1 MIDRRTFLTLLGAG
15 TLAAPRMAGAQ
26 QASAVRVGWV
36 APESRPEALNPFRQA
51 LKELGW
57 VEGGNLT
64 IEQRYAHGD
73 ADRYRELA
81 VDLVRVK
88 ADVIVTDGS
97 PATKGAQQATTTIPI
112 VFVSGDPVARG
123 FVANLS
129 RPGGNLTG
137 VAIITGDLIVKRI
150 ELLKQAVPGL
160 ARLAVL
166 EDHTALRL
174 VPQENRLGGNW
185 QAIEGA
191 ARQLGAF
198 ALAAKDRA
206 GGILVS
212 ASAFFSSQASRIVS
226 LAAKTRLPAIYEHQ
240 GFVERGGLMAY
251 GASHRD
257 TFRRIAGYVDRIL
270 KGEKPA
276 DLPVEQP
283 TKLDLALNLRTAKT
297 LGLTIPQQLLLRVD
311 QVVQ

>member
-1 MIDRRTFLTLLGAG
+1 
-15 TLAAPRMAGAQ
+15 
-26 QASAVRVGWV
+26 V

-81 VDLVRVK
+81 ADLVRVK

-160 ARLAVL
+160 ARLAML

-174 VPQENRLGGNW
+174 MPQENRLGGNW
-185 QAIEGA
+185 QSIEGA
-191 ARQLGAF
+191 ARQLGIQLTPSREVRKPDDLDGAF

-206 GGILVS
+206 GGVLVL

-240 GFVERGGLMAY
+240 GFVERGGLMSY

-270 KGEKPA
+270 KGAKPA

-297 LGLTIPQQLLLRVD
+297 LGLTIPQPLLLRVD

>member
-1 MIDRRTFLTLLGAG
+1 
-15 TLAAPRMAGAQ
+15 
-26 QASAVRVGWV
+26 
-36 APESRPEALNPFRQA
+36 
-51 LKELGW
+51 
-57 VEGGNLT
+57 
-64 IEQRYAHGD
+64 
-73 ADRYRELA
+73 
-81 VDLVRVK
+81 
-88 ADVIVTDGS
+88 
-97 PATKGAQQATTTIPI
+97 
-112 VFVSGDPVARG
+112 
-123 FVANLS
+123 VANLS

-137 VAIITGDLIVKRI
+137 VAIITVDLNLKRI
-150 ELLKQAVPGL
+150 ELLKQAVPSV

-174 VPQENRLGGNW
+174 VPLEMRLGDRWG
-185 QAIEGA
+185 AIETA
-191 ARQLGAF
+191 ARQLGIQLTPSREVRQPDDLDGAF

-206 GGILVS
+206 GGVLVL
-212 ASAFFSSQASRIVS
+212 ASAFFSSQASRIVN

-240 GFVERGGLMAY
+240 GFVERGGLMSY

-270 KGEKPA
+270 KGVKPA